1 MNFFDSL
8 FEKIPVLRDIDPKKR
23 KLAAIFLVF
32 VVISILGILIDAIAK
47 AGGAIALTA
56 VAIGFL
62 LMAVIIIADYMMNQK
77 KPAPPPQ
84 KQEQYTFFDDSPDGG
99 YQDDSYEYYQ
109 AEDGVPDSEY
119 DRYGDYNNDTPD
131 FDDRIDGNDGNYDDY
146 PEPIYGDE
154 SYGDSGDDFSD
165 LPLTDSPQPEPVREE
180 TSRKQRFGGV
190 FRRGGQRTEA
200 HDVSAQPPVES
211 SPEIPLRT
219 SFDFQQSHPVEPDS
233 IGEPV
238 MNFAA
243 SPALRDEVTMAA
255 DAVAPGVVPPP
266 PSSRGDVIGGPVMS
280 IPFRGE
286 SAAPAPVEESHAA
299 ASYAPPSPPVSV
311 QTVPVAQPRS
321 LYQDRR
327 DSRGKEIDEFFEE
340 MTDEELRYS
349 DCVEVW
355 AADAKPAAIRLLK
368 LVEALPDKKTADAL
382 GREAEYIN
390 AMLDRIYYFTMLD
403 SIRDNL
409 ELKEY
414 NFSAVVKDC
423 LRRFSPFFMEKR
435 IGLLWKGL
443 DINIVTDKRWLI
455 FALTQVVFN
464 AVEFTGLGGKI
475 AISAK
480 KEGSLI
486 HLMVD
491 DNGCGIPEAELP
503 KIFLAGYMGD
513 NVPNESGRRTGMGLF
528 ITRSVVEKL
537 GGSVTVES
545 TVGKGTRITM
555 ILPEKP

>member
-8 FEKIPVLRDIDPKKR
+8 FEKIPILRDIDQKKR
-23 KLAAIFLVF
+23 KMAAIFLVF
-32 VVISILGILIDAIAK
+32 VIISVLGIIIDAIANG
-47 AGGAIALTA
+47 GGAIALTA

-62 LMAVIIIADYMMNQK
+62 LMAVMIIVDFMINKK
-77 KPAPPPQ
+77 KP
-84 KQEQYTFFDDSPDGG
+84 QESPKREEPYFFDDSPGNTD
-99 YQDDSYEYYQ
+99 YQDDSYEYYN
-109 AEDGVPDSEY
+109 ANDGPQDGDSY
-119 DRYGDYNNDTPD
+119 DERYSDHDYRDDGGYDERGYDDPSYQD
-131 FDDRIDGNDGNYDDY
+131 GYDDSFADDRMMNDDDLPQEPEY
-146 PEPIYGDE
+146 SVQPEPI
-154 SYGDSGDDFSD
+154 
-165 LPLTDSPQPEPVREE
+165 QQEPAPR
-180 TSRKQRFGGV
+180 RFGGV
-190 FRRGGQRTEA
+190 FHRGRANENTAVSDQITGRRSE
-200 HDVSAQPPVES
+200 
-211 SPEIPLRT
+211 RT
-219 SFDFQQSHPVEPDS
+219 SYELTPEEVPTQTPREDAV
-233 IGEPV
+233 IGSPV
-238 MNFAA
+238 MTFG
-243 SPALRDEVTMAA
+243 SSSVLRDEVAQAA
-255 DAVAPGVVPPP
+255 DAVAPGLVPPAP
-266 PSSRGDVIGGPVMS
+266 QPDLIGGPVMS
-280 IPFRGE
+280 IPFRGGSQPE
-286 SAAPAPVEESHAA
+286 PQPEPQPAPVA
-299 ASYAPPSPPVSV
+299 Y
-311 QTVPVAQPRS
+311 AQPAPIQSAAGAGQSAYRAA
-321 LYQDRR
+321 YPRQDG
-327 DSRGKEIDEFFEE
+327 RGKEIEEFFDDMSE
-340 MTDEELRYS
+340 DELLYS

-368 LVEALPDKKTADAL
+368 QVESLSDKKMADSL

-443 DINIVTDKRWLI
+443 DINIITDKRWLI

-491 DNGCGIPEAELP
+491 DNGCGISEEDLP
-503 KIFLAGYMGD
+503 KIFMAGFMGD

-545 TVGKGTRITM
+545 TIGKGTRITM

>member
-1 MNFFDSL
+1 MFVMNFFDSL
-8 FEKIPVLRDIDPKKR
+8 FEKIPILRDIDPKKR

-32 VVISILGILIDAIAK
+32 VIISILGILIDAIAE

-62 LMAVIIIADYMMNQK
+62 LMAVMIIVDFMMNKK
-77 KPAPPPQ
+77 KPETPPV
-84 KQEQYTFFDDSPDGG
+84 KEEQYHFFDDTADDTN
-99 YQDDSYEYYQ
+99 YQDDSYEYYN
-109 AEDGVPDSEY
+109 ANDGPSDDNY
-119 DRYGDYNNDTPD
+119 DNYDDYGNDRYGD
-131 FDDRIDGNDGNYDDY
+131 DGYDNGPVQDDY
-146 PEPIYGDE
+146 ADY
-154 SYGDSGDDFSD
+154 SDDFAD
-165 LPLTDSPQPEPVREE
+165 NPDPEYTVQPEPVQEE
-180 TSRKQRFGGV
+180 PTRKRFGGV
-190 FRRGGQRTEA
+190 FRRGGRQEEA
-200 HDVSAQPPVES
+200 SAAAPQPIDSGTPD
-211 SPEIPLRT
+211 IPLRT
-219 SFDFQQSHPVEPDS
+219 SFDFQANRQTEQAAVVGEP
-233 IGEPV
+233 IGGPV
-238 MNFAA
+238 MNFTN
-243 SPALRDEVTMAA
+243 SSALRDEVTMAA
-255 DAVAPGVVPPP
+255 DTVAPNIAPPP
-266 PSSRGDVIGGPVMS
+266 PSNRADIIGGPVMS
-280 IPFRGE
+280 IPFRGGSVPE
-286 SAAPAPVEESHAA
+286 PRQEERFSPPVSSAA
-299 ASYAPPSPPVSV
+299 ASYTSPAPPEPV
-311 QTVPVAQPRS
+311 QPA
-321 LYQDRR
+321 YQSAYARQNG
-327 DSRGKEIDEFFEE
+327 RGKEIDEFFDE
-340 MTDEELRYS
+340 MNEEELRYS

-368 LVEALPDKKTADAL
+368 LVEALPDKKTADSL

-443 DINIVTDKRWLI
+443 DITIVTDKRWLI

-491 DNGCGIPEAELP
+491 DNGCGISEEELP